1 MDIKVNIDGVVR
13 EVCGINDG
21 TTCEEVIFKLA
32 QVASLP
38 GFYTLVASYRDQ
50 EITLSPEERIKNFI
64 KETKENPS
72 NICFILRRLEAVSP
86 FSPKNPKAY
95 PHVPSHQPASISHQQ
110 SSHSSSR
117 RSNVPVTPENKD
129 LYSATLSTLP
139 IAAHQYVGS
148 SKQSRNY
155 RCDPSREPIHSSPV
169 TNSAGEEKSYH
180 DVDQYNQLKDQL
192 AYQEQQVELNRIR
205 LLRLDKEINH
215 LEQSARLGN
224 NNNNNGNNNGKDGY
238 STLDLLS
245 GSAVGPVAE
254 LAQLAATPWS
264 QLLDTNRARQRELL
278 SECERHKIAIDQVD
292 SHLAKTKMNLS
303 QLENQ
308 ISQELNQLL
317 NELEGYNQHRRL
329 LLKSA
334 SNTGTTT
341 SSSQARSTRTGII
354 SPSEVAGDGVAV

>member
-1 MDIKVNIDGVVR
+1 MDIKVNIDGVLR
-13 EVCGINDG
+13 EVCGINEG

-32 QVASLP
+32 QIASLP
-38 GFYTLVASYRDQ
+38 GFYTLVASCRDK
-50 EITLSPEERIKNFI
+50 EITLSPEERIINFI

-86 FSPKNPKAY
+86 FSPKVPKAY
-95 PHVPSHQPASISHQQ
+95 PPVPNHQPTSRPHQQ
-110 SSHSSSR
+110 PSRSLSR
-117 RSNVPVTPENKD
+117 RSNVPVTSENKE
-129 LYSATLSTLP
+129 LCSSTSSSLP
-139 IAAHQYVGS
+139 IPAQHCVS
-148 SKQSRNY
+148 STKQSRIY
-155 RCDPSREPIHSSPV
+155 RCDPSCELIHSSLI
-169 TNSAGEEKSYH
+169 TSAAGEEKSYH

-215 LEQSARLGN
+215 LEQSARFGGN
-224 NNNNNGNNNGKDGY
+224 NNNSDSNNNKDGY

-292 SHLAKTKMNLS
+292 THLAKTKMNLS

-308 ISQELNQLL
+308 INQELNRLL

-334 SNTGTTT
+334 GSG
-341 SSSQARSTRTGII
+341 SSQPR
-354 SPSEVAGDGVAV
+354 PSDGVAV

>member
-1 MDIKVNIDGVVR
+1 MDIKVNIDGVLR
-13 EVCGINDG
+13 EVCGVTEG

-38 GFYTLVASYRDQ
+38 GFYTLVASIR
-50 EITLSPEERIKNFI
+50 EEEVTLSPDERIINFI
-64 KETKENPS
+64 KETKENPA

-86 FSPKNPKAY
+86 FSSKNPKDY
-95 PHVPSHQPASISHQQ
+95 PPVPSHQSTNRSHPQNAR
-110 SSHSSSR
+110 SASR
-117 RSNVPVTPENKD
+117 RSNVQPSSENQD
-129 LYSATLSTLP
+129 LYCSTPSALTTP
-139 IAAHQYVGS
+139 VHQYVGS
-148 SKQSRNY
+148 TKQLRNY
-155 RCDPSREPIHSSPV
+155 YNDTTREAINSQLTANSISSEQ
-169 TNSAGEEKSYH
+169 AYH

-215 LEQSARLGN
+215 LEQSARLG
-224 NNNNNGNNNGKDGY
+224 GKDGY
-238 STLDLLS
+238 TSPELLS

-292 SHLAKTKMNLS
+292 NHLAKTKMNLS

-317 NELEGYNQHRRL
+317 NELEGYNQHRRV

-334 SNTGTTT
+334 N
-341 SSSQARSTRTGII
+341 SSHSRSTRTVNM
-354 SPSEVAGDGVAV
+354 SDTSDGVAV

>member
-1 MDIKVNIDGVVR
+1 MDIKVNADGVLR
-13 EVCGINDG
+13 EVCGINEG

-38 GFYTLVASYRDQ
+38 GFYTLVASYR
-50 EITLSPEERIKNFI
+50 EEEVTLSPDERIINFI
-64 KETKENPS
+64 KDTKENPA
-72 NICFILRRLEAVSP
+72 NICFILRRLEAISP
-86 FSPKNPKAY
+86 FSPKNPKVY
-95 PHVPSHQPASISHQQ
+95 PPVPSHQSTSR
-110 SSHSSSR
+110 SHSQNPRTSSR
-117 RSNVPVTPENKD
+117 WSNPQPTAENRD
-129 LYSATLSTLP
+129 LYSNTPTSVP
-139 IAAHQYVGS
+139 IQTHQFVT

-155 RCDPSREPIHSSPV
+155 YSDSAREPIS
-169 TNSAGEEKSYH
+169 TQLTANSISDEQSYH

-215 LEQSARLGN
+215 LEQSARQGV
-224 NNNNNGNNNGKDGY
+224 KDGY
-238 STLDLLS
+238 STPELLS

-308 ISQELNQLL
+308 ISQELNRLL

-334 SNTGTTT
+334 N
-341 SSSQARSTRTGII
+341 SSSHTRPRTINH
-354 SPSEVAGDGVAV
+354 PSDASDGVAV